1 MSKAIHALAERW
13 RRDAEVLRRHGCGQ
27 LADLNERHAV
37 DMLGA
42 LEADA
47 DELVTLSEAAALS
60 GYSTRHVRNL
70 GLPQYG
76 RKGAP
81 LYRRG
86 DLPCKPGH
94 DPERGQ
100 REAAE
105 LLARMNLK
113 AS

>member
-1 MSKAIHALAERW
+1 MNRAIVALAERW

-27 LADLNERHAV
+27 LADLNEQHAA

-42 LEADA
+42 LDADA

-60 GYSTRHVRNL
+60 GYSTRHIRNL
-70 GLPQYG
+70 DLPQHG

-94 DPERGQ
+94 DPERA
-100 REAAE
+100 RTDAAA
-105 LLARMNLK
+105 LAARMNLR